1 MASEIYD
8 FVFYNILKYDTSSS
22 TLSGELQNDVIF
34 GLLIPTVF
42 IAILLYFFVF
52 KIFGAGNKVIGT
64 LSSIT
69 ALGVIVTLG
78 WVPLIA
84 GMGGFAFVI
93 ILALA
98 LIRGIYS
105 KLVPKGVDTK
115 LYGAGKWA
123 GKKMAAKVDVHDPTL
138 SKKELRY
145 LATELTDCD
154 DRYDNAKEMFDAIQR
169 KYKNVTQINN
179 INTGDTSGNV
189 DNLDSETKSAFSE
202 ALAFHNLMSVEFK
215 NAEEVI
221 ERIPSS
227 KRAKFIADHV
237 NNSDLKTKLE
247 TIMAVE

>member
-8 FVFYNILKYDTSSS
+8 FVFYDILGYDYSSA

-52 KIFGAGNKVIGT
+52 KIFGAGSKIIGT

-105 KLVPKGVDTK
+105 RLVPKGVDTK

-123 GKKMAAKVDVHDPTL
+123 GKKMAAKVDIHDPTL

-145 LATELTDCD
+145 LATELTDCS
-154 DRYDNAKEMFDAIQR
+154 DRFYNAKEMYDAIQK
-169 KYKNVTQINN
+169 KYHNVNQINN
-179 INTGDTSGNV
+179 ITAGDTSGNV
-189 DNLDSETKSAFSE
+189 DNLDSETRSAFSE

-215 NAEEVI
+215 NAEDVT

-227 KRAKFIADHV
+227 KREKMIKDHV
-237 NNSDLKTKLE
+237 GDGELKTKLD
-247 TIMAVE
+247 TIMNLE